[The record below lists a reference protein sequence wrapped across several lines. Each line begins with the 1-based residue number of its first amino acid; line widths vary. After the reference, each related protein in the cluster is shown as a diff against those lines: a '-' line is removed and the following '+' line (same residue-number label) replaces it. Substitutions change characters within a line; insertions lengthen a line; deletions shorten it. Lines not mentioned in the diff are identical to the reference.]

1 MKLTLGP
8 GESLTLDEG
17 ETLTVYELDAAA
29 ALPDSAPPDGT
40 TEGYWREPPAPV
52 GVFGAGTLITCC
64 EILTGYIAPTVNLV
78 CALPFYAQAVSVFRI
93 DVHLPSAF
101 SEGGAFDI
109 RRRRADDGTGSPG
122 EWAVVAEGV
131 RASVWH
137 DDFSE
142 EGGLRPNVV
151 YEYQWRLAAEEDDP
165 ALGGWS
171 RSDPAWLTQTFDRT
185 ITIGGVWGIETAPWE
200 TAADEFAP
208 DAVVPVESAAWIADA
223 AEEFVE
229 HHDEAAPVPNDA
241 AGPFVFVFLDLT
253 EGGDMAFHAGQT
265 PVFYARITNTE
276 TGNPIT
282 PIEIESASYTVTQ
295 VSSAFGR
302 GAVGQ
307 PVEHHTNAEIPLTA
321 FLEGPIAVPPWSVD
335 EIGYNF
341 KFTPDTRQYPAFEN
355 PGEYAVTFKVVP
367 TVGNPIVWKRA
378 LRFT

>member
-1 MKLTLGP
+1 MKLTLGE
-8 GESLTLDEG
+8 GESLFLDEG

-29 ALPDSAPPDGT
+29 ALDGGAAPEGT
-40 TEGYWREPPAPV
+40 AEEYWREPPATA
-52 GVFGAGTLITCC
+52 GVFGSGTLITCC
-64 EILTGYIAPTVNLV
+64 EILTGYIAPTVNLL

-101 SEGGAFDI
+101 GPADI
-109 RRRRADDGTGSPG
+109 RRRRADAGDGTPG
-122 EWAVVAEGV
+122 EWTVIAEGV
-131 RASVWH
+131 NASVWH
-137 DDFSE
+137 DDFTE
-142 EGGLRPNVV
+142 EGPLRPNVV
-151 YEYQWRLAAEEDDP
+151 YEYQWRLAAEGDDP

-171 RSDPAWLTQTFDRT
+171 DSDPAWLTQTFDRT
-185 ITIGGVWGIETAPWE
+185 ISIGGVWGLETVPWE
-200 TAADEFAP
+200 TASAEFAP
-208 DAVVPVESAAWIADA
+208 DGVVSAESAAWSADA

-229 HHDEAAPVPNDA
+229 HLPGETAPVPNDA
-241 AGPFVFVFLDLT
+241 AEPYDFVFLDLT

-282 PIEIESASYTVTQ
+282 PVEIESAYYTVTQ
-295 VSSAFGR
+295 VSAAFGR

-307 PVEHHTNAEIPLTA
+307 AVEHHTDAEIPLTA
-321 FLEGPIAVPPWSVD
+321 FLESPIAVPPWSVD

-341 KFTPDTRQYPAFEN
+341 KFTPDTRRYPAFEN

-367 TVGNPIVWKRA
+367 TVGNPIVWKRT